1 MDVSI
6 VIVNWKVKDLLRR
19 CLESVYRETK
29 GVSFEVLVADND
41 SHDGSVE
48 MLLKDFPQVTLFANN
63 RNLGFAAGNN
73 PAMAQ
78 AQGDF
83 VLLLNPDTELK
94 DDAISAMVG
103 WMRKNP
109 HAAIMGPR
117 LEGGDGRLQPSVRAF
132 PTLASQSL
140 IMLKLHHVLRG
151 AGPLRRYF
159 ADGFD
164 YAKAA
169 PVDQVMG
176 AAFLIRKE
184 LMHEIGLLDERFF
197 IWFEEVDYCKR
208 AKDAG
213 FQVWYAP
220 AATVVHRGGESFAQA
235 FGPTKQRY
243 FNDSLGKYMM
253 KHHGFAAG
261 LAVILLD
268 PLSMLL
274 SWMVQWG
281 RRAKK
286 KSA

>member
-6 VIVNWKVKDLLRR
+6 VIVNWKVKDLLRK
-19 CLESVYRETK
+19 CLESVFRETK
-29 GVSFEVLVADND
+29 GVSFEVLVTDND

-48 MLLKDFPQVTLFANN
+48 MILKDFPQVTLLANN
-63 RNLGFAAGNN
+63 RNVGFAAGNN
-73 PAMAQ
+73 PAMAR
-78 AQGDF
+78 ADGEF
-83 VLLLNPDTELK
+83 VLLLNPDTALK

-109 HAAIMGPR
+109 HAAILGPR
-117 LEGGDGRLQPSVRAF
+117 LEGGDGKLQPSVRAF
-132 PTLASQSL
+132 PTLMSQAL

-151 AGPLRRYF
+151 FGPLRGYF

-169 PVDQVMG
+169 AVDQVMG
-176 AAFLIRKE
+176 AAFLIRRE
-184 LMHEIGLLDERFF
+184 LMNEIGLLDERFF

-220 AATVVHRGGESFAQA
+220 VATIVHRGGESFAQA
-235 FGPTKQRY
+235 FGTTKQRY

-253 KHHGFAAG
+253 KHRGFLAG
-261 LAVILLD
+261 LTVILLD

-274 SWMVQWG
+274 AWLVQAS
-281 RRAKK
+281 RKKAKPV
-286 KSA
+286 